1 MVDHI
6 NIEDLEVALSRF
18 DAKVCEFEKKAF
30 TPGQAPPPPMTAP
43 QGPPPGAPAG
53 PPPGAPVG
61 PPPPGAPMDPNAM
74 PPQGPPPGAPMDPNA
89 MPPGPQG
96 PPPPGG
102 PPMDAGFEKKLTD
115 LFGGVNQ
122 MAQVVATQEKRLQ
135 EMSSRMEQLEQL
147 LDKQQNALKQPA
159 GFEG

>member
-18 DAKVCEFEKKAF
+18 DAKVYEFEKKAF

-43 QGPPPGAPAG
+43 QGPPQGAPAG
-53 PPPGAPVG
+53 P
-61 PPPPGAPMDPNAM
+61 
-74 PPQGPPPGAPMDPNA
+74 PPPGAPMDPNA

-96 PPPPGG
+96 PLPPGGPMDPNAMPPGPQGPPPPGA

-122 MAQVVATQEKRLQ
+122 MAQVVSTQEKRIQ

-147 LDKQQNALKQPA
+147 LDKQQRALKQPA